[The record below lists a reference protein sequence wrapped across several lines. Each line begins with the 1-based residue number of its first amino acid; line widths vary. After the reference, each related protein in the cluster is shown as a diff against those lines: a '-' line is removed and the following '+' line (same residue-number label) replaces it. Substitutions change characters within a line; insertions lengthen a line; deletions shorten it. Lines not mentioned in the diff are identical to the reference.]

1 MLGGIEV
8 WNQKWFHEAENPK
21 LGSKMIKEPE
31 PEEAQRPR
39 QRVQKPRKG
48 PKRPRSLEK
57 AQKRPRSL
65 EKAQKRPRRPEKAR
79 RGQKRLG
86 RGKKGCSVGLRF
98 RVDP

>member
-21 LGSKMIKEPE
+21 LGSKMIKKPE
-31 PEEAQRPR
+31 AEEAQRPR
-39 QRVQKPRKG
+39 QRDSEA

-57 AQKRPRSL
+57 AQKKPRSL
-65 EKAQKRPRRPEKAR
+65 EKTQKRPRRPEKAR

-98 RVDP
+98 RQHPP